1 MADTVSDMAATSGRG
16 KRAPAEPAAAEEP
29 RHVYGPRPLAALLPG
44 VTRAAL
50 RGRHAAATTLRLD
63 WAGIVGPQLAGETA
77 PLRLASGTLTI
88 ACSGPI
94 ALELQHLS
102 TALSERVNRH
112 LGRDAVQRL
121 RFVQMPPAAVPAPAP
136 AIGAKRDLAA
146 ADARA
151 AEAVAALP
159 DGPLRDA
166 LLALGRAVLAEQ
178 PPPRRNARRPH
189 TA

>member
-1 MADTVSDMAATSGRG
+1 MAAPGGRG
-16 KRAPAEPAAAEEP
+16 KRASAAPAPAEET
-29 RHVYGPRPLAALLPG
+29 RHVYGPRPLAALLPA

-63 WAGIVGPQLAGETA
+63 WAEIVGPQLASETA
-77 PLRLASGTLTI
+77 PQRLASGTLTI

-102 TALSERVNRH
+102 AALSERVNRH

-121 RFVQMPPAAVPAPAP
+121 RFVQMPPTPPAPAS
-136 AIGAKRDLAA
+136 GAKPDLAA

-159 DGPLRDA
+159 DGPLREA
-166 LLALGRAVLAEQ
+166 LLALGRAVLAEA
-178 PPPRRNARRPH
+178 PPPRSTTGH
-189 TA
+189 SLE

>member
-1 MADTVSDMAATSGRG
+1 MAAPNGRG
-16 KRAPAEPAAAEEP
+16 KHAPAEPAPAEEK
-29 RHVYGPRPLAALLPG
+29 RHVYGPRPLAALLPA
-44 VTRAAL
+44 VTRTAL

-63 WAGIVGPQLAGETA
+63 WAGIVGPQLASETA

-102 TALSERVNRH
+102 AALGERVNRH

-121 RFVQMPPAAVPAPAP
+121 RFVQMPPTAAPAP
-136 AIGAKRDLAA
+136 AIGAKPDLAA

-159 DGPLRDA
+159 DGPLREA
-166 LLALGRAVLAEQ
+166 LLALGRAVLADS
-178 PPPRRNARRPH
+178 PPPRRSARRPG
-189 TA
+189 AA

>member
-1 MADTVSDMAATSGRG
+1 MAAPDGRG
-16 KRAPAEPAAAEEP
+16 KRAPAEAAAVEEK

-63 WAGIVGPQLAGETA
+63 WAEIVGPRLAAETA
-77 PLRLASGTLTI
+77 PQRLASGTLTI

-94 ALELQHLS
+94 ALELQHLAA
-102 TALSERVNRH
+102 ALSERVNRH

-121 RFVQMPPAAVPAPAP
+121 RFVQMPPPAPPAPAGRARP
-136 AIGAKRDLAA
+136 DLAA

-151 AEAVAALP
+151 TAAVAALP

-166 LLALGRAVLAEQ
+166 LLTLGRAVLAET
-178 PPPRRNARRPH
+178 PPPRRTARRPD